1 MFFFNLF
8 FSCNTPARTSN
19 MMLNSSGESDH
30 ICLIP
35 DLWEEAFSLLPLT
48 MTLALDF

>member
-1 MFFFNLF
+1 
-8 FSCNTPARTSN
+8 
-19 MMLNSSGESDH
+19 MMLNSSGESDD

-48 MTLALDF
+48 MTLALDFKKTPFIILRKVPSIPRH